1 LKDRRIGYLL
11 AVIGCALVVMAAAWR
26 FGIGPLFIKLPDDL
40 KSSSTQTGKLTV
52 FADRATARFYP
63 SGEEAV
69 TQLVIENKDVGATA
83 LNDRRILVVNERVTL
98 RDKNTGQVLEGL
110 QEPTLYVL
118 DRRTCENIPG
128 LIQGIDRTG
137 YTIKLPMLAEKK
149 AYPMW
154 DDDLRRTI
162 TADFVKTGR
171 FDGNRA
177 KGVEVYVY
185 RIDGDFEKMAKPPPG
200 VPESI
205 TGKKAKELTGNP
217 GLPVADDA
225 EIKIEY
231 FKKTNATI
239 YVEPKTGAVVY
250 SPSHKYAYYVKNA
263 PGKSPDYVKIAEVEY
278 STDLPS
284 AKRDIDNGSKYR
296 RLIDLDLKWAPLSFL
311 AWGIALITLGFFLN
325 RKYVRN
331 AS

>member
-1 LKDRRIGYLL
+1 ML
-11 AVIGCALVVMAAAWR
+11 AAAWR
-26 FGIGPLFIKLPDDL
+26 FGVAPLFIRLPDDL
-40 KSSSTQTGKLTV
+40 NNSSVQTGKLTV
-52 FADRATARFYP
+52 FADRATSRFYP
-63 SGEEAV
+63 PGQEAV
-69 TQLVIENKDVGATA
+69 TQLVIENEDVGVHSKS
-83 LNDRRILVVNERVTL
+83 DRRILVINERVTL

-128 LIQGIDRTG
+128 LIEGIDRIG
-137 YTIKLPMLAEKK
+137 YTIKFPMLAEKK
-149 AYPMW
+149 AYQMW

-162 TADFVKTGR
+162 TADFVKTDR
-171 FDGNRA
+171 LDGGRA

-185 RIDGDFEKMAKPPPG
+185 RINGEFEKMAKRPPG
-200 VPESI
+200 VPEFI
-205 TGKKAKELTGNP
+205 TGQKAKELTGNP
-217 GLPVADDA
+217 GLPVADSA

-231 FKKTNATI
+231 FKKTGATM

-278 STDLPS
+278 STDPAS
-284 AKRDIDNGSKYR
+284 AKRDIDNGGKYR